1 MIGAEPEELW
11 VNFFFDMN
19 SMPFKYENRL
29 IICPRCLELQASES
43 TLVANTPINSQIFS
57 YITSGE

>member
-11 VNFFFDMN
+11 VN
-19 SMPFKYENRL
+19 L

-43 TLVANTPINSQIFS
+43 TLVANIPINSQIFS
-57 YITSGE
+57 YITSGG

>member
-1 MIGAEPEELW
+1 MIGAEPKELR
-11 VNFFFDMN
+11 VNIFDIN
-19 SMPFKYENRL
+19 GTPFKCENRL